1 MCGIAGII
9 GPQNPNTIHDM
20 INVQAHRGPDDQGV
34 FLDEKSGAAL
44 GSCRL
49 SILDLSPKGHMPMS
63 GADGQVWIV
72 YNGEIYNFQ
81 QIRKELEQLGHRFSS
96 RSDTEVVLKAYL
108 QWGKE
113 CLSRF
118 RGMFAFAIYDNRP
131 EQRKGGKGK
140 LFLAR
145 DRFGIKPLYYA
156 QIGSSFV
163 FASELKSMLASG
175 LVSRELDK
183 QALWDYLSF
192 GSVPLPRTILSDVKS
207 LLPGHYMLVQKSG
220 FEIKRYWD
228 LFEATTQ
235 ERAEPLKN
243 FEEAKEKLIDIL
255 GEVVRMHTVADVPVG
270 AFLSGGV
277 DSSAIVAL
285 MTQCSSKP
293 VRTFSVLFE
302 NQNFPKGELQWAKQV
317 AERYSTDHTEVV
329 VSGQEIVDDFESI
342 ISSIDQPCIDGFNTF
357 VVSKATRSS
366 VKVAMSGL
374 GSDEIFAGYDFFDK
388 LDFLR
393 KISRKG
399 WPWIRPFLKSPL
411 QRVMPRDLKWALNYL
426 AINEVKRYG
435 TLRSRFSDTE
445 KTDVLNRDFSESF
458 SPRLSCNIF
467 SPILMDGLESL
478 AQTTYIETHGYLA
491 HTLLRDTDVMSMAHS
506 LEVRVPFLDHNLVE
520 FAFSLPAQL
529 KIRKGLRKRIL
540 VEAVRHLLPDDV
552 IFREKQ
558 GFVIPWNEFVNK
570 NLNGFANELLES
582 TEAQQ
587 IFSKQ
592 HIRKSR
598 LNVMKGDFESNWLTI
613 VLLAWMKNHK

>member
-1 MCGIAGII
+1 M
-9 GPQNPNTIHDM
+9 
-20 INVQAHRGPDDQGV
+20 
-34 FLDEKSGAAL
+34 
-44 GSCRL
+44 
-49 SILDLSPKGHMPMS
+49 
-63 GADGQVWIV
+63 
-72 YNGEIYNFQ
+72 
-81 QIRKELEQLGHRFSS
+81 
-96 RSDTEVVLKAYL
+96 
-108 QWGKE
+108 
-113 CLSRF
+113 
-118 RGMFAFAIYDNRP
+118 
-131 EQRKGGKGK
+131 
-140 LFLAR
+140 
-145 DRFGIKPLYYA
+145 
-156 QIGSSFV
+156 
-163 FASELKSMLASG
+163 
-175 LVSRELDK
+175 
-183 QALWDYLSF
+183 
-192 GSVPLPRTILSDVKS
+192 
-207 LLPGHYMLVQKSG
+207 
-220 FEIKRYWD
+220 
-228 LFEATTQ
+228 
-235 ERAEPLKN
+235 
-243 FEEAKEKLIDIL
+243 
-255 GEVVRMHTVADVPVG
+255 
-270 AFLSGGV
+270 
-277 DSSAIVAL
+277 
-285 MTQCSSKP
+285 
-293 VRTFSVLFE
+293 
-302 NQNFPKGELQWAKQV
+302 
-317 AERYSTDHTEVV
+317 
-329 VSGQEIVDDFESI
+329 
-342 ISSIDQPCIDGFNTF
+342 
-357 VVSKATRSS
+357 
-366 VKVAMSGL
+366 
-374 GSDEIFAGYDFFDK
+374 
-388 LDFLR
+388 
-393 KISRKG
+393 
-399 WPWIRPFLKSPL
+399 KSPL